1 MWSAKP
7 QWKAKIITI
16 SLVIL
21 WQAESQADLQGVK
34 DYQLSA
40 CSVRMVDDNYITSPM
55 WYADLQGVKDYQL
68 SACGVRMV
76 DDNIVDVADIQGVKD
91 YQLSACGVRMVDD
104 NIADV
109 ADIQGVKDYQLSA
122 CDVRMVDDNYITS
135 PMWYVSSQLYQTVAG
150 RLTGSKGLP
159 AECLWCKDGGR

>member
-1 MWSAKP
+1 
-7 QWKAKIITI
+7 
-16 SLVIL
+16 
-21 WQAESQADLQGVK
+21 
-34 DYQLSA
+34 
-40 CSVRMVDDNYITSPM
+40 
-55 WYADLQGVKDYQL
+55 
-68 SACGVRMV
+68 
-76 DDNIVDVADIQGVKD
+76 
-91 YQLSACGVRMVDD
+91 MVDD

-159 AECLWCKDGGR
+159 AECLWCKDVVSCIKLWQADLQGVKDYQLSACGVRMVDDNYITSRM